1 LTLARLDPKTTALI
15 VIDMLN
21 DFVEEKGALVVPG
34 AKDLVPIQ
42 AKILKHVRHQSVT
55 VLYLA
60 DNHMPDDEEF
70 KVWPKHSVE
79 GTRGAQ
85 VVDAL
90 APRKGE
96 KVIPKRRYSG
106 FFGTDLDLTLREA
119 GITNVILMGVL
130 TDICVMYTSAD
141 ASARGY
147 SVYVVAD
154 GTGSTV
160 RENHQFALQHMKEI
174 HNTTVV
180 TANQVLA
187 QLL

>member
-1 LTLARLDPKTTALI
+1 MTLAKLDPKKTCLI

-21 DFVEEKGALVVPG
+21 DFVEENGALVVPG
-34 AKDLVPIQ
+34 AKDLVPTQ
-42 AKILKHVRHQSVT
+42 AEILDHARQQSLT
-55 VLYLA
+55 IIYLA

-70 KVWPKHSVE
+70 KVWPKHSVA
-79 GTRGAQ
+79 GTPGAQ
-85 VVDAL
+85 VVDDL
-90 APRKGE
+90 APGKGE
-96 KVIPKRRYSG
+96 KIIPKRRYSG

-119 GITNVILMGVL
+119 GIANVILMGVL

-147 SVYVVAD
+147 NVYVVAD

-160 RENHQFALQHMKEI
+160 RENHQFALQHMKDI
-174 HNTTVV
+174 HNTTIV
-180 TANQVLA
+180 TANQVLT

>member
-1 LTLARLDPKTTALI
+1 VTLSKLNPEKTALI
-15 VIDMLN
+15 IIDMLN
-21 DFVEEKGALVVPG
+21 DFVEEDGALVVPG
-34 AKDLVPIQ
+34 AKDLVPTQ
-42 AKILKHVRHQSVT
+42 VKILKKSRQESLTIV
-55 VLYLA
+55 YLA

-70 KVWPKHSVE
+70 KVWPKHSVA
-79 GTRGAQ
+79 GTRGAE
-85 VVDAL
+85 VVDEL
-90 APRKGE
+90 APSKGE

-119 GITNVILMGVL
+119 EISNIILVGVL

-147 SVYVVAD
+147 NVYVVAD

-160 RENHQFALQHMKEI
+160 KENHQFALQHMKEI

-180 TANQVLA
+180 TANQVLTH
-187 QLL
+187 LL

>member
-1 LTLARLDPKTTALI
+1 MTFSKLDPENTALI
-15 VIDMLN
+15 IIDMLN
-21 DFVEEKGALVVPG
+21 DFVEENGALVVPA
-34 AKDLVPIQ
+34 AKALVPTQLQILNQ
-42 AKILKHVRHQSVT
+42 ARQKSMT
-55 VLYLA
+55 VIYLA

-70 KVWPKHSVE
+70 KVWPKHSVA

-85 VVDAL
+85 VVDEL
-90 APRKGE
+90 APIKGE

-119 GITNVILMGVL
+119 GITNIILMGVL
-130 TDICVMYTSAD
+130 TDICIMYTSAD

-147 SVYVVAD
+147 NVYVVAD

-174 HNTTVV
+174 HNTAVV
-180 TANQVLA
+180 TANQVLT
-187 QLL
+187 QLI

>member
-1 LTLARLDPKTTALI
+1 MTLPKLDPENTALI
-15 VIDMLN
+15 IIDMLN
-21 DFVEEKGALVVPG
+21 DFVEEDGALVVPI
-34 AKDLVPIQ
+34 AKDLVPTQ
-42 AKILKHVRHQSVT
+42 MQILNKARQKSFT
-55 VLYLA
+55 VVYLT

-70 KVWPKHSVE
+70 KVWPKHSVA
-79 GTRGAQ
+79 GTRGAK
-85 VVDAL
+85 VVDEL
-90 APRKGE
+90 APGRGE

-119 GITNVILMGVL
+119 GITNIILMGVL

-147 SVYVVAD
+147 NVYVVAD

-160 RENHQFALQHMKEI
+160 KENHQFALQHMKEV
-174 HNTTVV
+174 HNSIVV
-180 TANQVLA
+180 TANQVLT

>member
-1 LTLARLDPKTTALI
+1 MTLAKLDPQKTALI
-15 VIDMLN
+15 VIDMLV

-34 AKDLVPIQ
+34 AKDLVPNQ
-42 AKILKHVRHQSVT
+42 AKILKHARDQSLTIV
-55 VLYLA
+55 YLA

-70 KVWPKHSVE
+70 KVWPKHSVA
-79 GTRGAQ
+79 GTRGAE
-85 VVDAL
+85 VIDDL
-90 APRKGE
+90 APGDGE

-119 GITNVILMGVL
+119 GIADIILMGVL

-147 SVYVVAD
+147 NVYVVAD

-160 RENHQFALQHMKEI
+160 RENHQFALQHMKDI
-174 HNTTVV
+174 HNTMVV
-180 TANQVLA
+180 TANQVLT

>member
-1 LTLARLDPKTTALI
+1 LKLSKLDAENTALI
-15 VIDMLN
+15 IIDMLN
-21 DFVEEKGALVVPG
+21 DFVEKDGALVVPV
-34 AKDLVPIQ
+34 AKELVPTQVQILNQ
-42 AKILKHVRHQSVT
+42 ARQKALT
-55 VLYLA
+55 VVYLA
-60 DNHMPDDEEF
+60 DSHIPDDKEF
-70 KVWPKHSVE
+70 RVWPKHSVA

-85 VVDAL
+85 VVDEL
-90 APRKGE
+90 APGIGE

-119 GITNVILMGVL
+119 GIANVILMGVL

-147 SVYVVAD
+147 NVYVVAD
-154 GTGSTV
+154 ATGSTV
-160 RENHQFALQHMKEI
+160 RENHQFALQHMKDI

>member
-1 LTLARLDPKTTALI
+1 MTLYKLDPEKTALV

-21 DFVEEKGALVVPG
+21 DFVEENGALVVPG
-34 AKDLVPIQ
+34 AKNLVPIQ
-42 AKILKHVRHQSVT
+42 ANILDRAREQSLT
-55 VLYLA
+55 VVYLA
-60 DNHMPDDEEF
+60 DNHMPDDQEF
-70 KVWPKHSVE
+70 KVWPKHSVA
-79 GTRGAQ
+79 GTQGAQ
-85 VVDAL
+85 VVDEL

-119 GITNVILMGVL
+119 GISNIILMGVL

-147 SVYVVAD
+147 NVYVVAD
-154 GTGSTV
+154 GTGSTMK
-160 RENHQFALQHMKEI
+160 ENHQFALQHMKDV
-174 HNTTVV
+174 HNTIVV
-180 TANQVLA
+180 TANQVLT

>member
-1 LTLARLDPKTTALI
+1 MTLPKLHPENSALI
-15 VIDMLN
+15 IIDMLN
-21 DFVEEKGALVVPG
+21 DFVEKDGALVVPV
-34 AKDLVPIQ
+34 AKDLVPTQ
-42 AKILKHVRHQSVT
+42 AQILNQARQKALT
-55 VLYLA
+55 VVYLA

-70 KVWPKHSVE
+70 KVWPKHSIA

-85 VVDAL
+85 VVDEL
-90 APRKGE
+90 APGKGE

-147 SVYVVAD
+147 NVYVVAD

-160 RENHQFALQHMKEI
+160 RENHQFALQHMKDI
-174 HNTTVV
+174 HNTIVV
-180 TANQVLA
+180 TADQVLT

>member
-1 LTLARLDPKTTALI
+1 MILSKLDPNKTALI
-15 VIDMLN
+15 VIDMLI
-21 DFVEEKGALVVPG
+21 DFVEENGALVVPG
-34 AKDLVPIQ
+34 AKDLVPLQ
-42 AKILKHVRHQSVT
+42 AKILDRARQQSVT
-55 VLYLA
+55 VIYLA
-60 DNHMPDDEEF
+60 DNHMPYDEEF
-70 KVWPKHSVE
+70 KVWPKHSVA
-79 GTRGAQ
+79 GTRGSE
-85 VVDAL
+85 VVDEL
-90 APRKGE
+90 TPSQGE

-119 GITNVILMGVL
+119 GITDIILMGVL

-147 SVYVVAD
+147 NVYVVAD

-160 RENHQFALQHMKEI
+160 KENHQFALQHMKDI

-180 TANQVLA
+180 TVNQVLA

>member
-1 LTLARLDPKTTALI
+1 MTLSKLDPDKTALI
-15 VIDMLN
+15 VIDMLV
-21 DFVEEKGALVVPG
+21 DFVDEKGALVVPG

-42 AKILKHVRHQSVT
+42 AKLLAHARQKSAT
-55 VLYLA
+55 VVYLA

-70 KVWPKHSVE
+70 KVWPKHSVA

-85 VVDAL
+85 IVDKL
-90 APRKGE
+90 APGERE

-119 GITNVILMGVL
+119 GIADIILMGVL

-147 SVYVVAD
+147 NVYVVAD

-160 RENHQFALQHMKEI
+160 RENHLFALQHMKDI

-180 TANQVLA
+180 TANQVMT

>member
-1 LTLARLDPKTTALI
+1 LTLSKLDPEKTALV

-21 DFVEEKGALVVPG
+21 DFVEESGALVVPG

-42 AKILKHVRHQSVT
+42 TNVLDHARKRSLT
-55 VLYLA
+55 VVYLA

-70 KVWPKHSVE
+70 KVWPKHSVA

-85 VVDAL
+85 VVDEL

-106 FFGTDLDLTLREA
+106 FYGTDLDLTLREA
-119 GITNVILMGVL
+119 GISNIILMGVL

-147 SVYVVAD
+147 NVYVIAD

-160 RENHQFALQHMKEI
+160 KENHQFALQHMKDV

-180 TANQVLA
+180 TANQVITK
-187 QLL
+187 LL

>member
-1 LTLARLDPKTTALI
+1 MTLPKLAPGSTALI
-15 VIDMLN
+15 IIDMLN
-21 DFVEEKGALVVPG
+21 DFVEEKGALVVPT
-34 AKDLVPIQ
+34 AKDLVPTQ
-42 AKILKHVRHQSVT
+42 AQILNQARKKSLT

-60 DNHMPDDEEF
+60 DNHLPDDKEF
-70 KVWPKHSVE
+70 EVWPKHSVA

-85 VVDAL
+85 VVDGL
-90 APRKGE
+90 APSKGE

-119 GITNVILMGVL
+119 GIANIILMGVL

-147 SVYVVAD
+147 KVYVVAD

-180 TANQVLA
+180 TANQVLT